1 MNDDLEIDDEAP
13 GRGSAWMATF
23 ADMMTLLLCF
33 FILIL
38 SFANMDII
46 KFRVAFG
53 SVQEALGVQHDH
65 DGQFEAIASSPLQLF
80 EHEASGVGEDQ
91 ALLMELTDA
100 IVAEGLQDDVDAEI
114 DGRGVIVRID
124 GQVLYARGDAELKPA
139 SASMLTRIARLIQGT
154 EHRLMIE
161 GHTDDLP
168 IQTVRYPSNWE
179 LSTARAIA
187 GMQFLVD
194 HGVDAARVGV
204 AGYANLRPIE
214 PNDTAAH
221 RAANRRVEFVFIRE
235 VEQEPDDEP
244 QTSR

>member
-1 MNDDLEIDDEAP
+1 
-13 GRGSAWMATF
+13 
-23 ADMMTLLLCF
+23 
-33 FILIL
+33 
-38 SFANMDII
+38 
-46 KFRVAFG
+46 
-53 SVQEALGVQHDH
+53 
-65 DGQFEAIASSPLQLF
+65 
-80 EHEASGVGEDQ
+80 
-91 ALLMELTDA
+91 
-100 IVAEGLQDDVDAEI
+100 
-114 DGRGVIVRID
+114 
-124 GQVLYARGDAELKPA
+124 
-139 SASMLTRIARLIQGT
+139 MLTRIARLIQGT